1 MCTTAFEVKL
11 AFKPNLPFLLSN
23 SRARIPTW
31 TFFPQWLHRSEMLLV
46 NDEFSGVI
54 SAFSHSGR
62 TLCGSI
68 FFQAGTGRGGGSIT
82 PNCGCKNLKRHF
94 KLELLL
100 DEETQNDWILSA
112 QYCLLSLLQIV
123 CITLCR
129 LLRATDISFVR
140 YEKRRTKGKNSK
152 NERSGVMRKT
162 CSFRRGR
169 SAFLLLSLLVYCCRH
184 VVAAVVMVCFRLFF
198 SFFFVL
204 FYVVFSIYIYLYAR
218 R

>member
-1 MCTTAFEVKL
+1 MD
-11 AFKPNLPFLLSN
+11 FLSSMAPQVWDASGKRWILRRDFCLFQLGKDFMWIYIFS
-23 SRARIPTW
+23 SR
-31 TFFPQWLHRSEMLLV
+31 
-46 NDEFSGVI
+46 G
-54 SAFSHSGR
+54 
-62 TLCGSI
+62 
-68 FFQAGTGRGGGSIT
+68 GRGWGGSIT

-198 SFFFVL
+198 FFGLVL
-204 FYVVFSIYIYLYAR
+204 CCFFYLHISLC
-218 R
+218 